1 MHAGIVAQ
9 YVVVGVVVVASGAF
23 VLNSRWPAGVR
34 KLRIAC
40 AVPLVRETRP
50 QWMRKL
56 GVWIAPAVRNAAA
69 CGDGGCDGCSSH

>member
-56 GVWIAPAVRNAAA
+56 GVWIAPAVRNGAA
-69 CGDGGCDGCSSH
+69 CGDGCDGCSSH